1 MPLRHRLRYQR
12 HRRVPGWGAAATLHP
27 WQRSVG
33 GAGVAAARGVANA
46 GSLGE
51 QDADALSRS
60 LCRPGHRL
68 RSGDP
73 AERACR
79 HDIASISRQL
89 GYIPKPRVQ
98 ENILAVPEA
107 ARCAHGFPQAF
118 VYHPLGDKPS
128 SGGCRLS
135 CPLLVSV
142 VDRLEIDGGGLRHF
156 RRRLK
161 ASRTWRS
168 RLHATNVAHAAHRCS
183 AVTQTEAAAARE
195 ALGAEFTAKLLTNGV
210 AGMSINEP
218 DDETRTHD
226 AKCLHAQLA
235 DWLCRVRGGHGDP
248 VHIDPAKARWVGRA
262 VAAAAAEAVRDSAS
276 GDGGIGSGTA
286 RLHLPEQEMGEEEWP
301 LDGLRG
307 EGLRCWTACD
317 PAHVAQAGDFVYEP
331 QHNQIKLMHRRRR
344 RNAAKQ
350 QA

>member
-1 MPLRHRLRYQR
+1 M
-12 HRRVPGWGAAATLHP
+12 
-27 WQRSVG
+27 
-33 GAGVAAARGVANA
+33 
-46 GSLGE
+46 
-51 QDADALSRS
+51 
-60 LCRPGHRL
+60 
-68 RSGDP
+68 
-73 AERACR
+73 ERACR

-89 GYIPKPRVQ
+89 GYTPKPRVQ
-98 ENILAVPEA
+98 ANILAVPEA

-118 VYHPLGDKPS
+118 VYHPFGDKPS

-183 AVTQTEAAAARE
+183 AVTQPEAAAARE
-195 ALGAEFTAKLLTNGV
+195 ALGTEFTAKLLTNGV
-210 AGMSINEP
+210 AGMTVTEP

-248 VHIDPAKARWVGRA
+248 VHIDPAEARWVGRA
-262 VAAAAAEAVRDSAS
+262 VAAAAAAAVRDSG

-286 RLHLPEQEMGEEEWP
+286 RLRLPEEEMGEEEWP

-344 RNAAKQ
+344 RNAQKNTSIQ
-350 QA
+350 